1 MDVKLIIL
9 LGIVTIVRDE
19 NDMVVTHGLDDV
31 FQKVSARRHV
41 LQKDPFLELAA
52 VTNHGMEGEGIEHPT
67 SGTSFLEAVAILYVI
82 TIATATADTDF
93 KQFLDAMDVVDEGS
107 SGEFRSLT
115 EVRVQPSALD
125 FLQGDA
131 APFLCP
137 VDGFHEPDI
146 FVQLIDCHIILFYFV
161 SYNFGTKITE
171 K

>member
-67 SGTSFLEAVAILYVI
+67 SGTSFIETVAILDVVAVSA
-82 TIATATADTDF
+82 ATFDVYL

-125 FLQGDA
+125 FLQGNNA
-131 APFLCP
+131 S
-137 VDGFHEPDI
+137 
-146 FVQLIDCHIILFYFV
+146 FVINLSGMGDRNC
-161 SYNFGTKITE
+161 
-171 K
+171 

>member
-31 FQKVSARRHV
+31 FQKVSARRHIF
-41 LQKDPFLELAA
+41 QKDSFLELAA
-52 VTNHGMEGEGIEHPT
+52 VANHGMEGEGIEHPT
-67 SGTSFLEAVAILYVI
+67 SGTSFIETVAILDVVAVAA
-82 TIATATADTDF
+82 ATFDVYL

-115 EVRVQPSALD
+115 EVRVQPSALY

-146 FVQLIDCHIILFYFV
+146 FV
-161 SYNFGTKITE
+161 
-171 K
+171 

>member
-1 MDVKLIIL
+1 MSSQISSKYQKSQKIL
-9 LGIVTIVRDE
+9 LGIIAVVGD
-19 NDMVVTHGLDDV
+19 NDGMVVTHDLDDV
-31 FQKVSARRHV
+31 FLKVSARRHIF
-41 LQKDPFLELAA
+41 QKDSFLELAA
-52 VTNHGMEGEGIEHPT
+52 VADHSIEREGIEHPT
-67 SGTSFLEAVAILYVI
+67 SGTSFIETVTILDVV
-82 TIATATADTDF
+82 TVSAATFDVYL

-146 FVQLIDCHIILFYFV
+146 FV
-161 SYNFGTKITE
+161 
-171 K
+171 

>member
-1 MDVKLIIL
+1 MLGECHISFFIL
-9 LGIVTIVRDE
+9 SSLYFYLTLSILGRYSDL
-19 NDMVVTHGLDDV
+19 G
-31 FQKVSARRHV
+31 VSANLHISFY
-41 LQKDPFLELAA
+41 PPY
-52 VTNHGMEGEGIEHPT
+52 TNHGMEGEGIEHPT
-67 SGTSFLEAVAILYVI
+67 SGTSFIETVAILDVVAVSA
-82 TIATATADTDF
+82 ATFDVYL

-146 FVQLIDCHIILFYFV
+146 FV
-161 SYNFGTKITE
+161 
-171 K
+171 

>member
-1 MDVKLIIL
+1 MVRK
-9 LGIVTIVRDE
+9 IVA
-19 NDMVVTHGLDDV
+19 L
-31 FQKVSARRHV
+31 
-41 LQKDPFLELAA
+41 
-52 VTNHGMEGEGIEHPT
+52 EGIYLEHPT
-67 SGTSFLEAVAILYVI
+67 SGTSFIETVAILDVVAVSA
-82 TIATATADTDF
+82 ATFDVYL

-146 FVQLIDCHIILFYFV
+146 FV
-161 SYNFGTKITE
+161 
-171 K
+171 